1 MEQRRRASGSGFVV
15 RKERDEDSELVVP
28 PVLSFCT
35 KVLDAKEL
43 IEAMDMYWEAV
54 SSDASK
60 EGYLERAE
68 ERLLRCIEKNPYVGE
83 PHVLL
88 IKVYL
93 GKKRFAEAERGLL
106 LLLQWGSPW
115 DMIVL
120 LMKLQIKSWPDA
132 SRGILN
138 WGLVR

>member
-1 MEQRRRASGSGFVV
+1 MKTVSSWCLGSQLRTKVFSDIDYVSPLHVMIILMLCPVADPLDDLWGTGCKRADRSNGHVLGSCEQR
-15 RKERDEDSELVVP
+15 
-28 PVLSFCT
+28 
-35 KVLDAKEL
+35 AKKGT
-43 IEAMDMYWEAV
+43 W
-54 SSDASK
+54 
-60 EGYLERAE
+60 RAE

-115 DMIVL
+115 DMMSWEGRL
-120 LMKLQIKSWPDA
+120 LALEFFS
-132 SRGILN
+132 
-138 WGLVR
+138 